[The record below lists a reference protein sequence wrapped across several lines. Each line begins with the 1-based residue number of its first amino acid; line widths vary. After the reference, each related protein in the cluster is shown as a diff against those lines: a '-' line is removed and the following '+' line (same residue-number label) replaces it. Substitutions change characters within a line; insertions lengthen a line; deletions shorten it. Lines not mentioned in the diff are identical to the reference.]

1 MASAFDPSGIYEML
15 QMVNDQ
21 FQRNQS
27 LSTTNYAADVR
38 DMIKS
43 VVADYSKIT
52 EKELHK
58 IVDILLKADRTK
70 YGSSGDLTQARKE
83 FEEALTK
90 MSKQIQINGDLLANF
105 ETSFKSKELT
115 TSRRYEETGVGRHSY
130 NLQGTQY
137 RGSVQAQ
144 EETKELSRPLDN
156 ATNKILS
163 FFKEKENRDKVN
175 RRHFTEDLIEGLGKS
190 KFFGG
195 AIIDLIR
202 LGTFFIAS
210 FLKEKGPLGKALA
223 VALVAAGPII
233 GAAVVAG
240 LTKVLT
246 TGLTKLGAL
255 IFAPI
260 RWLGRSLLT
269 AIGRGITTLAA
280 AIWGS
285 KALSGIRGGL
295 ASLGIGA
302 RGMGAVSRAGMA
314 LAPGMIGFG
323 GAMVGTA
330 EKQLAKNTATSLGAT
345 IAKTAGKGFTRSLV
359 GGSVSNP
366 VGIALTLWMVYD
378 IIKAIWDWWKGR
390 ENKKEQGGFG
400 SWFKWGSKSSDSPNK
415 VLYDS
420 NKDLGVST
428 VKGQNSFAGHT
439 VTSQFGMRVHPVTG
453 KYKQHTGVDLAYN
466 YEDVGAFTGGKVVFA
481 GKKGGYGNAVV
492 VRDALGTEHLY
503 GHLNSISKDI
513 LGKDIQKGDI
523 LGVSGMTGTAT
534 GPHLHYETKKDGKYI
549 NPIDYLNALESPVS
563 EKTKDDRKRDK
574 FAQNVIDYWTSHGE
588 DKGGIRLTA
597 TGIRHSKADDYNKLA
612 EKYKKEYALSV
623 MGSDISGGNS
633 LKYSEGW
640 ALAVTSQ
647 EAKDYAN
654 RKIAEYV
661 ASKSAEAQA
670 VSYARSLRLQNGEM
684 EKPEEVSGSSEAFQQ
699 WGIIKKR
706 AEEDRKEKEQKV
718 SLNADKDQIK
728 IDITGTELCSNV
740 LRNTLNAQQ
749 QAFRQV

>member
-1 MASAFDPSGIYEML
+1 
-15 QMVNDQ
+15 V
-21 FQRNQS
+21 
-27 LSTTNYAADVR
+27 
-38 DMIKS
+38 
-43 VVADYSKIT
+43 
-52 EKELHK
+52 
-58 IVDILLKADRTK
+58 
-70 YGSSGDLTQARKE
+70 
-83 FEEALTK
+83 
-90 MSKQIQINGDLLANF
+90 
-105 ETSFKSKELT
+105 
-115 TSRRYEETGVGRHSY
+115 
-130 NLQGTQY
+130 
-137 RGSVQAQ
+137 
-144 EETKELSRPLDN
+144 
-156 ATNKILS
+156 TNKILS

-233 GAAVVAG
+233 GAAVVNG

-246 TGLTKLGAL
+246 AGLTKLGAL

-269 AIGRGITTLAA
+269 AIGRGIATLAA

-330 EKQLAKNTATSLGAT
+330 EKQLAGRTAASLGAT
-345 IAKTAGKGFTRSLV
+345 VAKTAGKGFARSLV

-378 IIKAIWDWWKGR
+378 IIKAIWDWWKGK
-390 ENKKEQGGFG
+390 EDKKEQGGGFG

-420 NKDLGVST
+420 NKDLSVST
-428 VKGQNSFAGHT
+428 VKGQNSFAGHAI
-439 VTSQFGMRVHPVTG
+439 TSQFGMRVHPVTG

-466 YEDVGAFTGGKVVFA
+466 YEDVGAFTGGKVVFV

-534 GPHLHYETKKDGKYI
+534 GPHLHYETKRDGKYVD
-549 NPIDYLNALESPVS
+549 PIAYVSALESPIERS
-563 EKTKDDRKRDK
+563 KSQKKEDE
-574 FAQNVIDYWTSHGE
+574 FAQRVINYWNSKGE
-588 DKGGIRLTA
+588 DKGGWALWHTNA
-597 TGIRHSKADDYNKLA
+597 KAYKKLA
-612 EKYKKEYALSV
+612 DQYKEEYAKSKV
-623 MGSDISGGNS
+623 KG
-633 LKYSEGW
+633 
-640 ALAVTSQ
+640 LAYYDRATYEDFRGSQ

-654 RKIAEYV
+654 KKIAEYV
-661 ASKSAEAQA
+661 ASKSAEVQA
-670 VSYARSLRLQNGEM
+670 VSYASSLRIQNGDI
-684 EKPEEVSGSSEAFQQ
+684 EKPDEVPGSSEAFQQ
-699 WGIIKKR
+699 WDVIKKSGEIKK
-706 AEEDRKEKEQKV
+706 EEEEPKVTLGADR
-718 SLNADKDQIK
+718 NQIK
-728 IDITGTELCSNV
+728 IDITGTELCSSV

-749 QAFRQV
+749 QVFRQC

>member
-27 LSTTNYAADVR
+27 LSTTNYAADIR

-43 VVADYSKIT
+43 AVADYSKIT

-83 FEEALTK
+83 FEEALIK

-130 NLQGTQY
+130 NLQGAQY

-269 AIGRGITTLAA
+269 AIGRGVATLAA

-330 EKQLAKNTATSLGAT
+330 EKQLAGRTAASLGT
-345 IAKTAGKGFTRSLV
+345 TVAKTAGKGFARSLV
-359 GGSVSNP
+359 GGSVTNP

-378 IIKAIWDWWKGR
+378 IIKAIWDWWKGK
-390 ENKKEQGGFG
+390 ENKKEKEGFLNKN
-400 SWFKWGSKSSDSPNK
+400 WFNWGSKEGDSSNQ
-415 VLYDS
+415 
-420 NKDLGVST
+420 NLGVKT
-428 VKGQNSFAGHT
+428 VSSQRSLEGHA
-439 VTSQFGMRVHPVTG
+439 VTSGFGMRVHPVTG
-453 KYKQHTGVDLAYN
+453 EYKQHTGVDLAYN
-466 YEDVGAFTGGKVVFA
+466 YEDVAAFTGGEVIFA

-492 VRDALGTEHLY
+492 VKDALGTEHLY
-503 GHLNSISKDI
+503 GHLNSISKDL
-513 LGKDIQKGDI
+513 LGKRVNKGDI
-523 LGVSGMTGTAT
+523 LGISGMTGTAT
-534 GPHLHYETKKDGKYI
+534 GPHLHYETKRNGKYI
-549 NPIDYLNALESPVS
+549 NPIDYINALEYPVS
-563 EKTKDDRKRDK
+563 EKNKEDKKKDK
-574 FAQNVIDYWTSHGE
+574 FAQNVIDYWNSRGE
-588 DKGGIRLTA
+588 DKGNVRLTWRGF
-597 TGIRHSKADDYNKLA
+597 THSKSDDYSKLA
-612 EKYKKEYALSV
+612 EKYKEEYAYSKV
-623 MGSDISGGNS
+623 PTFGYSGGNQS
-633 LKYSEGW
+633 LRWQEDW
-640 ALAVTSQ
+640 AAAKLSKEAV
-647 EAKDYAN
+647 DYAN
-654 RKIAEYV
+654 KKIAEFV
-661 ASKSAEAQA
+661 ANETAKSEAIA
-670 VSYARSLRLQNGEM
+670 YSSSLRIQNGDI
-684 EKPEEVSGSSEAFQQ
+684 EKPDGVPGSSEAFQQ
-699 WGIIKKR
+699 WDVIKKSGEIKK
-706 AEEDRKEKEQKV
+706 EEEEPKVTLGADR
-718 SLNADKDQIK
+718 NQIK
-728 IDITGTELCSNV
+728 IDITGTELCSSV

-749 QAFRQV
+749 QVFRQC